1 MKKLTA
7 HENLTLWQQFKS
19 GDAHAFQLV
28 YLKYYKVLIRYG
40 NKISMDA
47 EQVMDAVHDLFLNL
61 WNRRTFL
68 SDTDNIEP
76 YLKTSLRHE
85 LVRRVAESRNSF
97 SFDDSP
103 ELTYEFEKD
112 AFYYQHDS
120 DEREATFQRLEKAV
134 QDLSPRVWETLKMR
148 YFDKMGNQE
157 IAEKMGINYQSVNN
171 NIHRGVETLRLKL
184 DQVA

>member
-40 NKISMDA
+40 NKISMDT

-68 SDTDNIEP
+68 SDTDN
-76 YLKTSLRHE
+76 